1 MFHRP
6 KPATS
11 NESQDAKK
19 EGQKPQANADKKV
32 ANTNQTS
39 LDLDK
44 DTAATTTQT
53 STPKDTKDMSENKTE
68 SKDDE
73 AKTAESSTTGTSSPF
88 KKEDSSVPKTPGA
101 YGTYRP
107 TPYTPPSQTAA
118 ASAVSSA
125 SSPSVT
131 PSMSSGNNGRRL
143 VIGEGITMSGEIE
156 SCDHLLVEGTVEAAL
171 KGAKVLEISSTGVF
185 YGTVEIEQATI
196 AGRLEGDITVSGRL
210 MIKSSGS
217 VTGKLSYGELA
228 VEAGGTLDGTLSPL
242 NASSNRTNQGSAELS
257 KKAG

>member
-6 KPATS
+6 KTTTQNDAS
-11 NESQDAKK
+11 DAKK
-19 EGQKPQANADKKV
+19 TEPEAPRTDNNKKV
-32 ANTNQTS
+32 ANTNQTA

-44 DTAATTTQT
+44 ST
-53 STPKDTKDMSENKTE
+53 STPAQSSNEKDTKPMSADKTE
-68 SKDDE
+68 TTETK
-73 AKTAESSTTGTSSPF
+73 SSDNTTSPF
-88 KKEDSSVPKTPGA
+88 KKDETSTPKTPGA

-107 TPYTPPSQTAA
+107 TPYAPPSQSATSS
-118 ASAVSSA
+118 ASTSSSPAVSSA
-125 SSPSVT
+125 
-131 PSMSSGNNGRRL
+131 GNGRRL

-171 KGAKVLEISSTGVF
+171 KGAKVLEISAAGTF

-228 VEAGGTLDGTLSPL
+228 VEAGGTLDGTLSPI
-242 NASSNRTNQGSAELS
+242 NASSSGANRGSPTELS
-257 KKAG
+257 KKAAG

>member
-6 KPATS
+6 KTTTQNEATEGKKT
-11 NESQDAKK
+11 ESGATNTD
-19 EGQKPQANADKKV
+19 NNKKV
-32 ANTNQTS
+32 ANTNQTA

-44 DTAATTTQT
+44 ATPSTAASSASTQ
-53 STPKDTKDMSENKTE
+53 SSNEKDTKPMSADKTE
-68 SKDDE
+68 TTETKASDD
-73 AKTAESSTTGTSSPF
+73 TSSPF
-88 KKEDSSVPKTPGA
+88 KKDEPSVPKTPGA

-107 TPYTPPSQTAA
+107 TPYAPPSQ
-118 ASAVSSA
+118 SATPA
-125 SSPSVT
+125 SSMGASSVS
-131 PSMSSGNNGRRL
+131 PSMSSSGNGRRL

-171 KGAKVLEISSTGVF
+171 KGAKVLEISAAGTF

-242 NASSNRTNQGSAELS
+242 NASSSRANTGSATELS
-257 KKAG
+257 KKAVG